1 MLAPVEFRMRQKM
14 RCLSAHRLADGMAIA
29 SACLF
34 TFLAAYRIQLP
45 GLYYDEVAFVNA
57 AQGAPDNTFIYMKLG
72 SVPVLIFP
80 YMGVTLNYPLAGYS
94 SRGAN
99 TVDILS
105 RHARQR
111 WTRLGRYRGLD
122 NGG

>member
-14 RCLSAHRLADGMAIA
+14 RCLSAHRLADGIFHLQETGIRAG
-29 SACLF
+29 
-34 TFLAAYRIQLP
+34 AYLHV
-45 GLYYDEVAFVNA
+45 Y
-57 AQGAPDNTFIYMKLG
+57 G
-72 SVPVLIFP
+72 SFESMDLCSRFSFHR
-80 YMGVTLNYPLAGYS
+80 GVTLNYPLAGYS